1 MLYYLKKKF
10 FGGNQLKEN
19 ERATLN
25 KLTEQVT
32 LLFLEEF
39 CIF

>member
-1 MLYYLKKKF
+1 MNALLFKKKF
-10 FGGNQLKEN
+10 GGGNQLKEN

-32 LLFLEEF
+32 HCYF
-39 CIF
+39 